1 GQLLPWRQLPR
12 LYRMVAR
19 QFGSH
24 TLVARS
30 FMYVPASSEKML
42 SKLASRRPLPDLP
55 VLDLEDG
62 VAFAAKAAA
71 REGARRALTELRLPE
86 LLGGG
91 RSVAVRVNP
100 PAEAEQLAEEDVRCV
115 MDSARPPD
123 VLVLPKV
130 ESADDVAWLSGQLE
144 RHWRRPPS
152 GPNSAVP
159 LILMIESAAALLAM
173 PQILDSA
180 MSASRQRGLLH
191 PVGCVFGSDDFCAS
205 VGVER
210 SRDGLETRHAR
221 AQFALAARSRR
232 LLAIDMVEIDI
243 KDVEHLKR
251 QCNEG
256 RAMGFTGKQIIHPS
270 QLEPCHAAFSPVTSR
285 VAWAE
290 RLCEEFERHSSAGA
304 GAFVFD
310 GQMIDM
316 PTVRQAQSLL
326 AQHRALLAL
335 DEAALGGGAGG
346 GKPA

>member
-1 GQLLPWRQLPR
+1 
-12 LYRMVAR
+12 
-19 QFGSH
+19 
-24 TLVARS
+24 
-30 FMYVPASSEKML
+30 
-42 SKLASRRPLPDLP
+42 
-55 VLDLEDG
+55 
-62 VAFAAKAAA
+62 
-71 REGARRALTELRLPE
+71 
-86 LLGGG
+86 
-91 RSVAVRVNP
+91 
-100 PAEAEQLAEEDVRCV
+100 
-115 MDSARPPD
+115 PPD

-256 RAMGFTGKQIIHPS
+256 RAMGFTGKQ
-270 QLEPCHAAFSPVTSR
+270 
-285 VAWAE
+285 